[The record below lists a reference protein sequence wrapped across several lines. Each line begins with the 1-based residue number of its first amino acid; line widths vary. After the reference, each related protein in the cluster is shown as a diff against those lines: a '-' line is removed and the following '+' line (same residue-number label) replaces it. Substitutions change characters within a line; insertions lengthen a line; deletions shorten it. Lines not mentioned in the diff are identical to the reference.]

1 MTLADA
7 QEKMELRGGSANGP
21 GTVFATIWLGY
32 DNTERQRGSIGDKS
46 PCELANPGPASGPGP
61 SQTPETPAS
70 GDPKSGLT
78 SNAGKRILRAVNRW
92 GRSVRAGF

>member
-1 MTLADA
+1 
-7 QEKMELRGGSANGP
+7 MEIRGGSANGP
-21 GTVFATIWLGY
+21 GTVIPTIWLSY
-32 DNTERQRGSIGDKS
+32 DNTERPRGSIGDKS

-92 GRSVRAGF
+92 GAISQGRTLIAG